1 MVSKVV
7 SPCNSS
13 AKLPSLGYF
22 RLSPKSQFDNF
33 QRHNNGHV
41 AACGTHGK
49 CLAMSLRFEH
59 GPFLNN
65 ILNKIKFRSKR
76 QKEDKNNLALQGIEP
91 RTSHMLSE
99 RCTYCAT
106 NHVVLCD
113 TEVDSISLTE

>member
-49 CLAMSLRFEH
+49 CLAMSLRFDH
-59 GPFLNN
+59 GLFCVPDQSVNHYDTGAPTS
-65 ILNKIKFRSKR
+65 RS
-76 QKEDKNNLALQGIEP
+76 P
-91 RTSHMLSE
+91 
-99 RCTYCAT
+99 
-106 NHVVLCD
+106 
-113 TEVDSISLTE
+113 